1 MPTAALGAG
10 RRRRAAGRQVGMV
23 SRPATVRPFFGAEAT
38 WVHARGDGH
47 AGKVGLM
54 RDTGQARGLDLQP
67 GTKFMGL
74 KLKIWARKGVKMAL
88 KYPRVP

>member
-1 MPTAALGAG
+1 MAAIYSDGRFVAGAAQIRVNADRSPG
-10 RRRRAAGRQVGMV
+10 RPAPGQVGMV

-38 WVHARGDGH
+38 WAHARGDAH

-67 GTKFMGL
+67 GTKL
-74 KLKIWARKGVKMAL
+74 TT
-88 KYPRVP
+88 